1 MESAMDRL
9 SSSTPLAGLRIF
21 RLGLGRLFGLLA
33 RWRHRMVSRRQLQQ
47 LDSQALADLGLNQAD
62 QFREGD
68 KPFWRE

>member
-1 MESAMDRL
+1 MDRL
-9 SSSTPLAGLRIF
+9 SSSPSLVRLSTR
-21 RLGLGRLFGLLA
+21 RLGLGRLLGLLA

-62 QFREGD
+62 QSREGD